1 MANRFPILTGPS
13 LLPEDRFF
21 KKFYEGLTEHKS
33 SLAIDLKDEG
43 DHFLVEADMPGIAK
57 DQIKLHY
64 KDNILTI
71 RTERSEEKKE
81 EDETKRYVVRE
92 RYSSSTMRQILIE
105 NVDPEEITAA
115 MDNGVLRI
123 KLGKKDKEP
132 EVQPREI
139 PIE

>member
-115 MDNGVLRI
+115 MDNGVLRV